1 MTEKKT
7 LYADDRAY
15 LAGIKE
21 IMKKT
26 EAELVARLDELR
38 DQMKFVDNAIKAL
51 SVYEHITPSNSEVS
65 NDA

>member
-1 MTEKKT
+1 MTEKKS

-15 LAGIKE
+15 FNGILE

-38 DQMKFVDNAIKAL
+38 EQKTFVERGMQAL
-51 SVYEHITPSNSEVS
+51 SVYEHINTSSNVGAS
-65 NDA
+65 DA

>member
-1 MTEKKT
+1 MTEKKS

-15 LAGIKE
+15 MNGIKE

-38 DQMKFVDNAIKAL
+38 DQMKYVDNAIKAL
-51 SVYEHITPSNSEVS
+51 SVYEHITPTTSEVS
-65 NDA
+65 DA

>member
-38 DQMKFVDNAIKAL
+38 DQMRFVDNAVNAL
-51 SVYEHITPSNSEVS
+51 SVYEHINTSSSEVP
-65 NDA
+65 NA